1 VPDAPVTRRDRRAW
15 VFVALVAAC
24 LAVAAASV
32 ALSAI
37 GGSGDG
43 AGGPRPTD
51 GPARAT
57 LVPRRDA
64 IVFRTLDRRRPD
76 QYGRIAWAA
85 AAAPGRSRTLGAPA
99 CERVYFAAG
108 RGLCLS
114 KAGALG
120 ASVQVRIL
128 GRDLRPRRELKLNGV
143 PSRARI
149 SPDGRL
155 GSVTAFVSGHSYA
168 DPGAFSTQTT
178 IFDMRSGRKLADVE
192 DFDVTRDGEGF
203 RSIDFNFWGVTFAR
217 GADTF
222 YATLGS
228 GGKTYLVRGDVG
240 ERRATVLRENA
251 ECPSLSPDGTRV
263 VYKKRVGDPGAWRYH
278 VLDLRS
284 GRETPLAETRPIDD
298 QAEWLD
304 DDHVL
309 YRSGEEVWEVPADG
323 SGRPRLFLAS
333 ADSPAI
339 VR

>member
-1 VPDAPVTRRDRRAW
+1 VPDAPAVRRDRRRRIFA
-15 VFVALVAAC
+15 VVVAAC
-24 LAVAAASV
+24 LAIAASSV

-43 AGGPRPTD
+43 GAPRPAD

-57 LVPRRDA
+57 RVPDHGA
-64 IVFRTLDRRRPD
+64 IVFRSLDRRRPD
-76 QYGRIAWAA
+76 QYGRIAWAD
-85 AAAPGRSRTLGAPA
+85 AAAPGRARSLGAPA

-155 GSVTAFVSGHSYA
+155 GAVTAFVSGHSYA
-168 DPGAFSTQTT
+168 DAGAFSTQTT
-178 IFDMRSGRKLADVE
+178 IFDMASGRKLADVE
-192 DFDVTRDGEGF
+192 DFDVTRDGKAF

-217 GADTF
+217 RGDSF

-228 GGKTYLVRGDVG
+228 GGKTYLVRGDLS
-240 ERRATVLRENA
+240 ERRASVLRENA

-263 VYKKRVGDPGAWRYH
+263 VFKKRVGEPGAWRYH

-298 QAEWLD
+298 QAEWLGD
-304 DDHVL
+304 DRVL
-309 YRSGEEVWEVPADG
+309 YRSGEEVWEVQADG
-323 SGRPRLFLAS
+323 TGRPRLFLAS
-333 ADSPAI
+333 ADSPAV